1 MYFYSMRSMFFFN
14 HYQLIQQRK
23 KTIPVYLLFFFVVIF
38 STQPSLS
45 QNCLS
50 TGFNNKTFYT
60 CSDAC
65 TNIQLSIP
73 DLRATSDYRFSN
85 INYSPFPYTTTN
97 GNADPS
103 FYRTAQYSS
112 AIDFGF
118 PFCFYDSVFSSFVL
132 SPHGLITFENI
143 NANCYNNPYSESPI
157 PNAYSGG
164 CDVTD
169 YVPKSAIF
177 GCYQWLNPRLDSFFN
192 TPVSPQDRK
201 IEWRVEGTAPCRRL
215 IVSYYRIGSG
225 GNVDCSLVS
234 PATFELVM
242 YESTALIDMYFENY
256 TCPEIY
262 NSGKAICGIQ
272 NWPRNKAV
280 AAPGKN
286 ATIWTAHHEAYRF
299 TPSGGPAVL

>member
-1 MYFYSMRSMFFFN
+1 M
-14 HYQLIQQRK
+14 
-23 KTIPVYLLFFFVVIF
+23 FFFVVIF
-38 STQPSLS
+38 SAQPSLS

-60 CSDAC
+60 CSGTCA
-65 TNIQLSIP
+65 NIQLSIP

-85 INYSPFPYTTTN
+85 IDYTPFPYTTTN

-103 FYRTAQYSS
+103 FYRTVQYSN

-143 NANCYNNPYSESPI
+143 NANCWNNPYFETPI
-157 PNAYSGG
+157 PYAAFGDCNFSAW
-164 CDVTD
+164 
-169 YVPKSAIF
+169 VPRSTIF